1 MRLTAFLAAVV
12 AASTNSLGEIPS
24 NLTAEG
30 LPPAPEELKQNI
42 ARYLEFR
49 SASFQSWH
57 PQRQEMLIATR
68 FADTIQLHL
77 VKMAGGARKQLT
89 FGSEPISRGSF
100 QPKSGTCF
108 VYAQDVG
115 GGEFYQLYRYDLAD
129 GRATLLTDGKSR
141 NVGAKWS
148 RSGKWLAYTSTRR
161 NGKDNDIRIINP
173 LEPASDREAY
183 QVSGGGWSV
192 LDWSRDEQKLLL
204 GEYISANESILHI
217 LDLTTGKAERIT
229 PKVDEK
235 VMWAG
240 GQFASDDRSI
250 FTVTDQGAE
259 FQRLAQF
266 DLAKRQTRVLTEK
279 IPWDIEEFDLSPDG
293 RTIAAIANVDGS
305 SELKL
310 IDAASSRFKETPK
323 IPVGVI
329 SGIEWH
335 EDGVRLGF
343 SLNSARSPT
352 DAWVLD
358 LSAKQLT
365 RWTESETGG
374 LNASTFSEPELVKI
388 KSFDGL
394 PLSGFLYRPNA
405 AKFPGRRPCIV
416 LIHGGPEGQS
426 QPTFLGRYNYFLN
439 ELGIAIFL
447 PNVRGS
453 SGYGKTF
460 LTLDN
465 GMKREDSVRD
475 IGAFLDALGK
485 DDLLD
490 PARLAVTGGS
500 YGGYM
505 TLASM
510 IHYSDKL
517 RCGVDSVG
525 ISNFLTFLNNTQD
538 YRRDLRRVEY
548 GDERDPAMAE
558 FLAKIS
564 PTARAGEI
572 KRPLFIVQ
580 GKNDP
585 RVPVNEARQMAE
597 AVRKAGGTVWYL
609 EAADEGHG
617 FGKKRNVDFLF
628 VATVQFFTEHLLK

>member
-1 MRLTAFLAAVV
+1 MRLVPSLAAAIAVSTI
-12 AASTNSLGEIPS
+12 AAGQIPS
-24 NLTAEG
+24 NLTVEG
-30 LPPAPEELKQNI
+30 FSPAPEELKQSI
-42 ARYLEFR
+42 SRFLEFR

-68 FADTIQLHL
+68 FADTMQIHL
-77 VKMAGGARKQLT
+77 VKMPGGARRQLT
-89 FGSEPISRGSF
+89 FGAEPISTAAF
-100 QPKSGTCF
+100 QPKTGACF
-108 VYAQDVG
+108 VYSQDVG

-141 NVGAKWS
+141 NTGAEWS

-161 NGKDNDIRIINP
+161 NGKDNDIRIVNP
-173 LEPASDREAY
+173 LDPASDREAL
-183 QVSGGGWSV
+183 QVSGGGWEI
-192 LDWSRDEQKLLL
+192 LNWSHDEQKLLL
-204 GEYISANESILHI
+204 GEYISANESNLHL

-229 PKVDEK
+229 PKADEK
-235 VMWAG
+235 IMWSG
-240 GQFASDDRSI
+240 GKFAADDRSI

-259 FQRLAQF
+259 FRRLAQF
-266 DLAKRQTRVLTEK
+266 DLAKRQPRVLTEM

-293 RTIAAIANVDGS
+293 RTLAAVANVEGS

-310 IDAASSRFKETPK
+310 IDAESGKFKGTPK

-329 SGIEWH
+329 SGLEWH
-335 EDGVRLGF
+335 EDGVHVGF

-352 DAWVLD
+352 DAWSID
-358 LSAKQLT
+358 LSANKLT

-374 LNASTFSEPELVKI
+374 LDASTFSEPELIRI
-388 KSFDGL
+388 KSFDGQ
-394 PLSGFLYRPNA
+394 PMSGFLYRPNPK
-405 AKFPGRRPCIV
+405 KFPGPRPCIV

-465 GMKREDSVRD
+465 AMKREDSVRD
-475 IGAFLDALGK
+475 IGAFLDALAK
-485 DDLLD
+485 DDQLD
-490 PARLAVTGGS
+490 PTRFAVTGGS

-505 TLASM
+505 SLASM
-510 IHYSDKL
+510 IRYGDKL
-517 RCGVDSVG
+517 RCGVDAVG
-525 ISNFLTFLNNTQD
+525 ISNFLTFLKNTQD

-558 FLAKIS
+558 FLGKIS

-580 GKNDP
+580 GANDP
-585 RVPVNEARQMAE
+585 RVPASEARQMAE
-597 AVRKAGGTVWYL
+597 AVRKGGGVVWYL

-617 FGKKRNVDFLF
+617 FAKKKNADYLF
-628 VATVQFFTEHLLK
+628 VATVQFFREFLLK